1 MKGTN
6 IRINKKRTLSF
17 LRLEGRWK
25 VYKKLKNFFPVKREI
40 YRIDVIVL
48 DLSNKERRIL
58 SKKSR
63 ERILGYWGNMKY
75 LEINIKLV

>member
-1 MKGTN
+1 M
-6 IRINKKRTLSF
+6 
-17 LRLEGRWK
+17 
-25 VYKKLKNFFPVKREI
+25 KREI